1 LAGILFCKLW
11 FLRWLVGLANVY
23 DCKGGF
29 LILKMRRIVRC
40 RIVCIEI
47 LLHSIMD
54 KEKLLKKFGEKVKLK
69 RAELK
74 LSQEELAFKCGFDRT
89 YISLVERGLRNTSLS
104 NLSILAEGLNTT
116 ISSLTKDL

>member
-1 LAGILFCKLW
+1 
-11 FLRWLVGLANVY
+11 
-23 DCKGGF
+23 
-29 LILKMRRIVRC
+29 MRHIVRC
-40 RIVCIEI
+40 CIVCIGI

-54 KEKLLKKFGEKVKLK
+54 KDKLLKKFGQKVKLK